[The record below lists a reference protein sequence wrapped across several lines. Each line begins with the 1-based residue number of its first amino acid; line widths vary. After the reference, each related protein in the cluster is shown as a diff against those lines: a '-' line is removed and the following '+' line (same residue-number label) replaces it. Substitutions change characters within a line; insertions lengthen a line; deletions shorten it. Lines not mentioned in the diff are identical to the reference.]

1 MLVSTRRR
9 RLVGAIFL
17 SSAVLIAFLSAHIT
31 QAGTQGATGSGCAG
45 KMSGAVTGSFTCES
59 AALFFLPSYKDAAAK
74 GNTQVSLMRSARL
87 QKGTP
92 PSGVDA
98 LTWAGVFR
106 GPLQPGTYTEKDL
119 VKTMFDAASVRLTAH
134 KSFGDVRRVKLV
146 VKSVSP
152 GAIHEDVVTKQGSTR
167 ADQLTGELDL
177 VIGDAAGEVALQVTL
192 N

>member
-1 MLVSTRRR
+1 
-9 RLVGAIFL
+9 
-17 SSAVLIAFLSAHIT
+17 
-31 QAGTQGATGSGCAG
+31 
-45 KMSGAVTGSFTCES
+45 
-59 AALFFLPSYKDAAAK
+59 
-74 GNTQVSLMRSARL
+74 
-87 QKGTP
+87 
-92 PSGVDA
+92 
-98 LTWAGVFR
+98 
-106 GPLQPGTYTEKDL
+106 
-119 VKTMFDAASVRLTAH
+119 VRLTAH